1 MEKNMESP
9 NTALEHIRF
18 QLDLLRLTATPLKL
32 SGMPAEALRPQES
45 AAESPESQ
53 NELELEKAMAEL
65 TSTASRLQDYR
76 R

>member
-1 MEKNMESP
+1 MESP

-32 SGMPAEALRPQES
+32 SGVPAEALRPQES
-45 AAESPESQ
+45 ISEMGESQ
-53 NELELEKAMAEL
+53 NERELEKAMAEL
-65 TSTASRLQDYR
+65 SSTASRLAEYR